1 MRIIGARTISA
12 DGQRWIVQE
21 VAKIGIAEEP
31 EEDPHAP
38 AASDSTGFAEEPEE
52 DPHAPAAPKLHKV
65 TFTSQQTGVVRRC
78 ILWKPLSRTTEAGLE
93 DAFRRS
99 YSEAPA
105 PPSP

>member
-21 VAKIGIAEEP
+21 VAEIGIAEEP

-38 AASDSTGFAEEPEE
+38 AAS
-52 DPHAPAAPKLHKV
+52 KLYKV
-65 TFTSQQTGVVRRC
+65 TFTSQQTGVVRRVM
-78 ILWKPLSRTTEAGLE
+78 LRRPPSRVTDAVLE
-93 DAFRRS
+93 DAFTRS
-99 YSEAPA
+99 YLDAPA